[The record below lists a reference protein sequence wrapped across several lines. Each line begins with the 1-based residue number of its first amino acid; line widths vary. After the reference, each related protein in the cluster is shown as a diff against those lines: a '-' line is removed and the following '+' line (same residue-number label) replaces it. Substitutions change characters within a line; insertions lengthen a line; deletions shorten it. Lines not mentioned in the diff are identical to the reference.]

1 MVLRPHPWPGRYPNG
16 LCYDQRG
23 RESTPRA
30 HRRIHPGAPP
40 LVSRRT
46 ALLGALGLALA
57 VFVTDQFLKR
67 VVEGSMRLGES
78 IPLIPGA
85 LHLTYIKN
93 PGGAFGI
100 LGGQDGILLIG
111 SAVAVAFV
119 LWMLLTGE
127 PSRATTAGCGLILG
141 GAAGNLVDRIF
152 EGEVTDYVDLRVWPI
167 FNAADVAIV
176 IGVAL
181 LLLAAL
187 RPEAGTGSRKD
198 SAPHPGGE

>member
-1 MVLRPHPWPGRYPNG
+1 M
-16 LCYDQRG
+16 
-23 RESTPRA
+23 
-30 HRRIHPGAPP
+30 
-40 LVSRRT
+40 SRWT

-57 VFVTDQFLKR
+57 IFVVDQGLKKL
-67 VVEGSMRLGES
+67 VEGSMRLGES
-78 IPLIPGA
+78 IPLIRGV

-100 LGGQDGILLIG
+100 LGGQSSILLLG

-141 GAAGNLVDRIF
+141 GAAGNLIDRIL

-176 IGVAL
+176 LGVGL

-187 RPEAGTGSRKD
+187 RPEENTRPKGSPSHLSD
-198 SAPHPGGE
+198 G

>member
-1 MVLRPHPWPGRYPNG
+1 M
-16 LCYDQRG
+16 
-23 RESTPRA
+23 
-30 HRRIHPGAPP
+30 
-40 LVSRRT
+40 SRRN

-57 VFVTDQFLKR
+57 VFVVDQGLKK
-67 VVEGSMRLGES
+67 VVEGSMSLGES
-78 IPLIPGA
+78 IPLIRGV

-100 LGGQDGILLIG
+100 LGGQEGILLLG

-119 LWMLLTGE
+119 LWMLLAGE
-127 PSRATTAGCGLILG
+127 PSRRTTAGCGLILG

-176 IGVAL
+176 LGVAL

-187 RPEAGTGSRKD
+187 RPDGGADAHKS
-198 SAPHPGGE
+198 SARRADDG